1 MSFDWKLYVQLA
13 EELIDFY
20 RSEALK
26 EAYFR
31 SAISCAYYGVFCIAR
46 NFLKS
51 KGKTIPPIDTHKFVR
66 EQFKRSSDMI
76 ERKIGENLAR
86 LWKERKDSD
95 YEDTADINRE
105 RAKTACELAKRLLQE
120 LKKIGAIN

>member
-26 EAYFR
+26 EACSC
-31 SAISCAYYGVFCIAR
+31 SAISRAYYGVFCIAR

-66 EQFKRSSDMI
+66 EQFKRSSDII

-120 LKKIGAIN
+120 LKRIGAIN

>member
-31 SAISCAYYGVFCIAR
+31 SAISRAYYGVFCIAR

>member
-31 SAISCAYYGVFCIAR
+31 SAISRAYYGVFCIGR

>member
-26 EAYFR
+26 EACFR
-31 SAISCAYYGVFCIAR
+31 SAISRAYYCVFCIAR

-66 EQFKRSSDMI
+66 EQFKRSSDII

>member
-26 EAYFR
+26 EACFR
-31 SAISCAYYGVFCIAR
+31 SAISRAYYGVFCIAR

-120 LKKIGAIN
+120 LKIIGAIK